1 MRVRRVLQHQRDTRT
16 PLRTRCLMSVD
27 VSAARGRSFVVT
39 GGNTGIGRATVEALV
54 AGGARVLLAARSSE
68 KTLPVI
74 AAIKAAHPQADLDF
88 LQLDLADFDNVRRA
102 AAELLATERPVDVL
116 INNAG
121 LAGSKG
127 MTKQGLELTVGTNHF
142 GPYLFTQLVL
152 PRLLLSSSPRIVNV
166 ASEAHYN
173 AKRIDFD
180 AIHKPAT
187 STVAFGEYG
196 VSKLMNVLHAKALAR
211 RHPTVMTSSLHP
223 GVVASDVWRELPS
236 LLQKVAKLFMIT
248 NEQGAQTSLFCAT
261 SPSVTTS
268 GRYWDKCR
276 EKRPNRLADD

>member
-1 MRVRRVLQHQRDTRT
+1 
-16 PLRTRCLMSVD
+16 MSVD